1 MNIIESLFT
10 RTSKC
15 KLYIHTPTAAISERV
30 QKVLFTLGYCWEQNA
45 CIPTLLNK
53 PYVVIYRDETQLLVN
68 DSYDTDAYL
77 VESGTLLRNNIFFK
91 KLH

>member
-10 RTSKC
+10 RTSTR

-30 QKVLFTLGYCWEQNA
+30 QKVLFTLGYCWEKNM
-45 CIPTLLNK
+45 CIPRLLDK
-53 PYVVIYRDETQLLVN
+53 SYVVVYRDYTQLFVN
-68 DSYDTDAYL
+68 DLYDRSAYF
-77 VESGTLLRNNIFFK
+77 VESDTFLHNNILK